1 MKDMKKLLFAFLSI
15 AFLCV
20 MVADANACFK
30 HGNSKWALHFAG
42 THDAKANTCAF
53 EMIDCFTELVDQGP
67 CGPGRFD
74 VYVLAL
80 DTNGIAGTR
89 YGLCCDP
96 GASCFYFYGWTKCSD
111 LEIPTDPW
119 PACGGGNAQT
129 WGYEL
134 PAGHVTLGILDVYVY
149 PGCGCCLCMCD
160 DPRVGFAEWCDGSS
174 PEPWCCKITKAE
186 YPAAFGCVCFGAPG
200 YNPCGRI
207 ATEKSSWGAVKA
219 IYQ

>member
-1 MKDMKKLLFAFLSI
+1 MKRAFVLLLGVAFLFVI
-15 AFLCV
+15 ASD
-20 MVADANACFK
+20 ADACYK
-30 HGNSKWALHFAG
+30 HGNSKWALHYAG

-53 EMIDCFTELVDQGP
+53 QVTDCFTEVVVDAP
-67 CGPGRFD
+67 SGPGRFD

-89 YGLCCDP
+89 YGLCCTGD
-96 GASCFYFYGWTKCSD
+96 FYFYGWTKCSD

-129 WGYEL
+129 WGYEK
-134 PAGHVTLGILDVYVY
+134 PSGHVTLGILDVYVY
-149 PGCGCCLCMCD
+149 AGVNLLYMCD

-174 PEPWCCKITKAE
+174 PEPWCCKVTRAE
-186 YPAAFGCVCFGAPG
+186 HPGAFGCIGFGCGG
-200 YNPCGRI
+200 YNPCGAI
-207 ATEKSSWGAVKA
+207 ATEKTSWGAVKA

>member
-1 MKDMKKLLFAFLSI
+1 MKKALVFVLAAAFM
-15 AFLCV
+15 CV
-20 MVADANACFK
+20 LAADAHACFK
-30 HGNSKWALHFAG
+30 HGNNKWALHFAG
-42 THDAKANTCAF
+42 VHDSKLNTCDYTVT
-53 EMIDCFTELVDQGP
+53 DCAPGAGEVVTAGP
-67 CGPGRFD
+67 AGPGRFD

-89 YGLCCDP
+89 YGLCCLGD
-96 GASCFYFYGWTKCSD
+96 FYFYGWTKCSD

-149 PGCGCCLCMCD
+149 AQAQAVLSMCD

-174 PEPWCCKITKAE
+174 PEPWCCTITKAE
-186 YPAAFGCVCFGAPG
+186 YPNAFGCVGFGCAG

-207 ATEKSSWGAVKA
+207 ATEETSWGAVKA